1 MKERKTSYYVYL
13 LRCGDGTLYTGY
25 TDDVERRLAVH
36 QSGKGAKYTR
46 SRLPVELVYSEA
58 LPDKSAALRREAAI
72 KRLPREKK
80 LALIERGKERV
91 NTMRRKDR
99 EMTAEFAWSVVEKSD
114 YAVVAMADA
123 DGAPYC
129 VPVNLTRDGES
140 VLFHS
145 AMVGRKNDIL
155 RAHPQV
161 CVNCV
166 CGAEVLQDG
175 YTTLYESATLFGT
188 VEEITDPAEKTQ
200 ALRKICLRYA
210 PNRMDRFE
218 GAIARSLT
226 ATAVWRI
233 SVTEI
238 TGKKNG

>member
-1 MKERKTSYYVYL
+1 M
-13 LRCGDGTLYTGY
+13 
-25 TDDVERRLAVH
+25 
-36 QSGKGAKYTR
+36 
-46 SRLPVELVYSEA
+46 
-58 LPDKSAALRREAAI
+58 
-72 KRLPREKK
+72 
-80 LALIERGKERV
+80 
-91 NTMRRKDR
+91 
-99 EMTAEFAWSVVEKSD
+99 
-114 YAVVAMADA
+114 
-123 DGAPYC
+123 
-129 VPVNLTRDGES
+129 
-140 VLFHS
+140 
-145 AMVGRKNDIL
+145 
-155 RAHPQV
+155 

-233 SVTEI
+233 SVMEI

>member
-1 MKERKTSYYVYL
+1 MSYYVYL
-13 LRCGDGTLYTGY
+13 LRCGDGSLYTGY

-46 SRLPVELVYSEA
+46 SRLPVELAYYEA

-72 KRLPREKK
+72 KKLTREQK
-80 LALIERGKERV
+80 LALVESGKERLHQ
-91 NTMRRKDR
+91 MRRNDR
-99 EMTAEFAWSVVEKSD
+99 AMSAEQAWAVVEKCD
-114 YAVVAMADA
+114 YAVVAMTAEN
-123 DGAPYC
+123 GAPYC
-129 VPVNLTRDGES
+129 VPVNIARDGES
-140 VLFHS
+140 VLFHG
-145 AMVGRKNDIL
+145 AKEGRKPAAMAAN
-155 RAHPQV
+155 PKV

-166 CGAEVLQDG
+166 CGAEVLQER

-188 VEEITDPAEKTQ
+188 VAEVTDPEEKTE
-200 ALRKICLRYA
+200 ALRKICLRHT
-210 PNRMDRFE
+210 PDRMDRFE
-218 GAIARSLT
+218 GAIERSLA